1 MKRLVLLGALV
12 VAGAVGIGARQAGQ
26 QPNTATI
33 EKVRDNLFMI
43 RGGGGN
49 TAAFVTTKGVVLV
62 DTKVAGW
69 GQAIVDQVRTVTDK
83 PVTTIIN
90 THTHGDHTGSNEHF
104 PTTVE
109 VVAHEYTKTNMGKM
123 DAFQGD
129 KAQFLPDR
137 TFADR
142 LTLND
147 GADRVDLYYFGRG
160 HTNGDAIVVFPALRA
175 AHTGDLFASRGT
187 PIIDSRN
194 GGSGVA
200 YPETVKQAASGIKG
214 VETVIPGHSA
224 ATNWAAF
231 AEYGDFNQA
240 FLDAVRAAL
249 KAGRTAEEAAATLT
263 LPDRFKDYNMGRA
276 KNNVLAIYEELKSS
290 R

>member
-1 MKRLVLLGALV
+1 MLV
-12 VAGAVGIGARQAGQ
+12 AVGAAGIAARQAGQ
-26 QPNTATI
+26 QPNTAAI
-33 EKVRDNLFMI
+33 EKVRENLFMI

-62 DTKVAGW
+62 DTKNPGW
-69 GQAIVDQVRTVTDK
+69 GQAILDQVRTVTDK

-90 THTHGDHTGSNEHF
+90 THTHGDHNGSNEHF
-104 PTTVE
+104 PTTVDI
-109 VVAHEYTKTNMGKM
+109 VAHENTKANMAKM
-123 DAFQGD
+123 EAFQAD

-160 HTNGDAIVVFPALRA
+160 HTNGDAIIVFPALRA

-187 PIIDSRN
+187 PIIDTRN

-200 YPETVKQAASGIKG
+200 YPDTVKKAAGAITG

-224 ATNWAAF
+224 VTDWSAF
-231 AEYGDFNQA
+231 AEYGDFHQA
-240 FLDAVRAAL
+240 FLDAVRAAM
-249 KAGRTAEEAAATLT
+249 KEGRTAEEAAATLK
-263 LPDRFKDYNMGRA
+263 LPERFKDYTMGRA
-276 KNNVLAIYEELKSS
+276 KANVLAIYEELSAG